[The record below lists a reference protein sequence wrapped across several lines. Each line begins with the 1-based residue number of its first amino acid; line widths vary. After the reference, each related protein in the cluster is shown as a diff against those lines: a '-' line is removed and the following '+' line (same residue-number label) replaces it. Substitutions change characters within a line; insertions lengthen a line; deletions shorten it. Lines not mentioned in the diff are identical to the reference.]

1 MLLGPYATP
10 VSNICGQQS
19 ANLWPDVCCIQ
30 LTVFTL
36 KLCSWCIIGMIGNW
50 LSKHLPWHV
59 ELKTWQL
66 QWGCQIKIWFLFYA
80 DHVMYTFSF
89 TKKGWKSYNPFR
101 RWHAS
106 KPSFHGVQATQYKCE
121 PGGGRP
127 LLRYLLERGIYLKR
141 GMPWCQNTEGETHNT
156 FLYICCHCSIVIP
169 YLIGQTGKYHSQYI
183 NLYLETISLVWQP
196 FGIAP
201 ESWKGHGGC

>member
-1 MLLGPYATP
+1 
-10 VSNICGQQS
+10 
-19 ANLWPDVCCIQ
+19 
-30 LTVFTL
+30 
-36 KLCSWCIIGMIGNW
+36 MIGNW

-106 KPSFHGVQATQYKCE
+106 KPSFHGVQATQYICE